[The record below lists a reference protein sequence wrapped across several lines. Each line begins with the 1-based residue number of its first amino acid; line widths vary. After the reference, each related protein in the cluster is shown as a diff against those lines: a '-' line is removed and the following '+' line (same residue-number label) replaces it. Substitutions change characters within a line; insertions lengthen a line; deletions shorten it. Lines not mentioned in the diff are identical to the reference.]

1 MLKIEK
7 KPLAIWHLFA
17 MQVGELTDGLS
28 DINELEEMLFHFSKL
43 LHPNHYIL
51 VDIMHNLVSAHQE
64 WTDESTS
71 FIWIYTRR
79 FCLSQGG
86 PYLSVFVVNRYIF
99 MPPRKYCRVP
109 RRSGRSSFV

>member
-7 KPLAIWHLFA
+7 KPLAIWNLFA

-51 VDIMHNLVSAHQE
+51 VDIMHNLVSEH
-64 WTDESTS
+64 
-71 FIWIYTRR
+71 TRNGQMNLQVL
-79 FCLSQGG
+79 FGFTPGG
-86 PYLSVFVVNRYIF
+86 FV
-99 MPPRKYCRVP
+99 
-109 RRSGRSSFV
+109 